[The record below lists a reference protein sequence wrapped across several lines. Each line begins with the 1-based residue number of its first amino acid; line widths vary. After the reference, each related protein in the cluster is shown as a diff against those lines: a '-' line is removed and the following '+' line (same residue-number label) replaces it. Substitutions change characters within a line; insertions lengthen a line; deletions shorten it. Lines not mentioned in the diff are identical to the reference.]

1 MATRPTK
8 SQKEMDM
15 ADVKVYGAPW
25 CPDCRRSKQFF
36 AEMRVQYDWI
46 DIDQDE
52 DGARIVKEMND
63 GKQIIPTIVFDDGS
77 FLAEPSNDELARK
90 LGLTMKAK
98 RSYYDLIIIG
108 GGPSGLTAA
117 IYGARE
123 GIDTLVIEKSAL
135 GGQAGVTERID
146 NFPGFP
152 EGIAGSELAA
162 RMVQQAR
169 RYDVEL
175 RSAVGVKSLKRE
187 DGYVVV
193 ETDSGEG

>member
-1 MATRPTK
+1 
-8 SQKEMDM
+8 M

-36 AEMRVQYDWI
+36 AEMRIPYDWI

-52 DGARIVKEMND
+52 DGARIVKEKNA
-63 GKQIIPTIVFDDGS
+63 GKQIIPTIIFEDGS

-90 LGLTMKAK
+90 LGLTMKAS
-98 RSYYDLIIIG
+98 RSYYDLIIVG

-123 GIDTLVIEKSAL
+123 GIDTLVIEKS
-135 GGQAGVTERID
+135 GRGRQAGVTGRID

-152 EGIAGSELAA
+152 EGTAGA
-162 RMVQQAR
+162 
-169 RYDVEL
+169 
-175 RSAVGVKSLKRE
+175 
-187 DGYVVV
+187 
-193 ETDSGEG
+193 